1 VSEER
6 EPGRAGRVR
15 PIAPRQNAADGVFID
30 LDTESERKLFGNPLI
45 AETGIPALHLKN
57 RVDQL
62 G

>member
-1 VSEER
+1 L
-6 EPGRAGRVR
+6 
-15 PIAPRQNAADGVFID
+15 PRLCAWSLCID

-57 RVDQL
+57 GVDQL